1 MYSFLAWDDMNACV
15 YGLFLAFLLWRMY
28 RPGMGVDP
36 WYENFKFFLT
46 YWLLSS
52 NNRDRMGDVD
62 QLPPLPPNG
71 AQPPPFMSPPPPHKT
86 GGPDQNT
93 QQNQQQGQNSSAKS
107 PNPVAPPTSAQNPIQ
122 ISPWD
127 SLEKAPHNGSTA
139 RLSQNG
145 SHGGS
150 LADSF
155 TSNLAGFKQPMSTHN
170 THTPIGSHGN
180 HLGHHVNNHSNGVMP
195 DHIIVDKD
203 RRHVCPHCYKGF
215 RSRQQLN
222 QHNLVHSGV
231 RKYHCLYC
239 ERAFKQLSH
248 LQQHHRIHTGKPF
261 III

>member
-1 MYSFLAWDDMNACV
+1 
-15 YGLFLAFLLWRMY
+15 MY

-71 AQPPPFMSPPPPHKT
+71 TQGPPPFMSPPPHKN
-86 GGPDQNT
+86 GHEQNN
-93 QQNQQQGQNSSAKS
+93 QQNQQQQQQGQNSSAKS
-107 PNPVAPPTSAQNPIQ
+107 PNPIPPPTSAPNPAQ
-122 ISPWD
+122 ISSWEN
-127 SLEKAPHNGSTA
+127 LEKSQHNASAAA
-139 RLSQNG
+139 RLGQNG
-145 SHGGS
+145 SHPGS
-150 LADSF
+150 LSDGFVS
-155 TSNLAGFKQPMSTHN
+155 SLSGFKQQMGTHN
-170 THTPIGSHGN
+170 SHNPIGGHGN
-180 HLGHHVNNHSNGVMP
+180 HLGHPINNHGNSVLP
-195 DHIIVDKD
+195 EHIIVDKD

-222 QHNLVHSGV
+222 QHNLVHSGL

-248 LQQHHRIHTGKPF
+248 LQQHHRIHTGKF
-261 III
+261 MANKLHCIIL

>member
-1 MYSFLAWDDMNACV
+1 
-15 YGLFLAFLLWRMY
+15 MY
-28 RPGMGVDP
+28 RPAMGVDP
-36 WYENFKFFLT
+36 IYENFKFLMT

-71 AQPPPFMSPPPPHKT
+71 AQGPPFMSPAPHKN
-86 GGPDQNT
+86 GGHGQNS
-93 QQNQQQGQNSSAKS
+93 QQNQQQAQNSSAKS
-107 PNPVAPPTSAQNPIQ
+107 PNPIPSPTSAPNPPQ
-122 ISPWD
+122 ISSWD
-127 SLEKAPHNGSTA
+127 NLEKSQHNGSSA

-145 SHGGS
+145 SHSGS
-150 LADSF
+150 LSDSF
-155 TSNLAGFKQPMSTHN
+155 SPNLSGFKQPMSTHN
-170 THTPIGSHGN
+170 SHNPIGSHGN
-180 HLGHHVNNHSNGVMP
+180 HLGHPVNNHGNSMLP

-248 LQQHHRIHTGKPF
+248 LQQHHRIHTGK
-261 III
+261 I

>member
-1 MYSFLAWDDMNACV
+1 
-15 YGLFLAFLLWRMY
+15 MY

-71 AQPPPFMSPPPPHKT
+71 AQGPPFMSPPPHKN
-86 GGPDQNT
+86 GGHQQNN

-107 PNPVAPPTSAQNPIQ
+107 PNPIPPPTSGPNPAQLT
-122 ISPWD
+122 SWD
-127 SLEKAPHNGSTA
+127 NLEKGQHNGSSA
-139 RLSQNG
+139 RLPQNG
-145 SHGGS
+145 SHSGPLSDGFGG
-150 LADSF
+150 
-155 TSNLAGFKQPMSTHN
+155 NLSGFKQPMSTHN
-170 THTPIGSHGN
+170 SHNPIGGHGN
-180 HLGHHVNNHSNGVMP
+180 HLGHPVNNHSNSVLP
-195 DHIIVDKD
+195 EHIIVDKD

-248 LQQHHRIHTGKPF
+248 LQQHHRIHTGQSICCLFLVKF
-261 III
+261 VLTIYTCTCVYGLEQFLSI